1 VQSLS
6 REEDAAALLN
16 ARHLVVSQSYFPLVL
31 AQMNENLKH
40 FYFMDESQI
49 RTAFPHGIAA
59 CDKRKKTRG
68 TGLKIAGQQ
77 PAQRRLMSQEQ
88 RAQWMVG
95 VGVEDVT
102 FNGPEDLPFVDVS
115 CQ

>member
-1 VQSLS
+1 
-6 REEDAAALLN
+6 
-16 ARHLVVSQSYFPLVL
+16 
-31 AQMNENLKH
+31 
-40 FYFMDESQI
+40 MDESQI